1 MFRIT
6 NRMMY
11 NNALSNIFTNSE
23 GLLKAQEELSS
34 GKKVNRPSDAPSDIT
49 RILDYRTRILTG
61 DQHLRNID
69 EGIASLNMADST
81 LNSMAEVLRRVK
93 EIAVSQAGAPATADT
108 RRTYAKEVDSLIS
121 QVTLLGNAS
130 IGGKYIFAGQKTNTA
145 PFTSGAIYFGDKN
158 EAQIEIETGKNI
170 GVTLDGST
178 LLAADLGPDI
188 NGNTLLSSLNKGSGV
203 SLGSIKI
210 TDRGGNSSTIS
221 LSGLSTIS
229 DVINAISNNSGVN
242 VTASINSAGNG
253 ILITDDNSIA
263 TQNLTIEEV
272 GSGRTASDLG
282 ILASRPDNI
291 EGLNLSPTLTTST
304 PLSLL
309 NEGSG
314 LSLTSIT
321 VVNGAASGTI
331 SLSSATTIS
340 DAITAINNSG
350 LNVTASIDSSG
361 RSLQIISN
369 DSSTLAYTKDVGSG
383 TSAADLGIMGGN
395 NIIKT
400 LTLLK
405 DALNS
410 NNTNAI
416 FGTIGLVDTN
426 LDKVVGIRGEVGGRV
441 NRLEGMKGLLEL
453 TKEDA
458 TKQKSNLEDADIAK
472 AASDLALLQTAYQAT
487 LQSTA
492 KIIQP
497 SLLDFIR

>member
-11 NNALSNIFTNSE
+11 NNTLSNIFTNNE

-34 GKKVNRPSDAPSDIT
+34 GKRVNKPSDAPTDIT
-49 RILDYRTRILTG
+49 RILDYRTRVSTG
-61 DQHLRNID
+61 DQRLRNID

-81 LNSMAEVLRRVK
+81 LNGMSELLRRVK
-93 EIAVSQAGAPATADT
+93 EIAVSKAGAPATADT
-108 RRTYAKEVDSLIS
+108 RKTYAKEVDSLLS
-121 QVTLLGNAS
+121 QMLLFGNAS
-130 IGGKYIFAGQKTNTA
+130 IGGKYIFAGQKTDTA
-145 PFTSGAIYFGDKN
+145 PFTSGAIYFGDKK
-158 EAQIEIETGKNI
+158 EAQVEIDTGKNV
-170 GVTLDGST
+170 GMTLDGST

-188 NGNTLLSSLNKGSGV
+188 NGNTLLSSLNKGRGV
-203 SLGSIKI
+203 ASGSIRI
-210 TDRGGNSSTIS
+210 TDRGGNSATIS
-221 LSGLSTIS
+221 LSGLSTVS
-229 DVINAISNNSGVN
+229 DVINAISNASGVN
-242 VTASINSAGNG
+242 VTASVNSEGNS
-253 ILITDDNSIA
+253 ILISDDNSIA

-272 GSGRTASDLG
+272 GSGSTASDLG
-282 ILASRPDNI
+282 ILASRPDDI
-291 EGLNLSPTLTTST
+291 EGLDLSPNLTTST

-309 NEGSG
+309 NVGSG
-314 LSLTSIT
+314 LNLTSIT

-340 DAITAINNSG
+340 DVITAINSSG

-361 RSLQIISN
+361 RSLQILSN
-369 DSSTLAYTKDVGSG
+369 SSSTFAYAKEVGSG

-405 DALNS
+405 NALN
-410 NNTNAI
+410 NNDTNAI
-416 FGTIGLVDTN
+416 FGAVGLIDTN
-426 LDKVVGIRGEVGGRV
+426 IDKVVGIRGEVGSRV
-441 NRLEGMKGLLEL
+441 NRLEGMKGLLEQS
-453 TKEDA
+453 KEDA
-458 TKQKSNLEDADIAK
+458 IKQKSNLEDTDIAK